1 MMEVFG
7 RIWKTLAGTRPGCRA
22 PWGGVIVGTLRLTLL
37 LVFALAGL
45 AVFEAVSPA
54 EAQAPVAVTV
64 AFEASTYTVAESD
77 DSSTTDV
84 TENAVEVKV
93 TLSADPLREVIIP
106 ITRTNQGGATNSDYS
121 GVPTSVTF
129 ASGDTEKTFTFTATP
144 DTADDDEDQVK
155 LSFGTLPAGVT
166 AGATAETTV
175 SITDDDDPQ
184 VTVSFGAAT
193 YRAYEGPGITKP
205 KPR

>member
-7 RIWKTLAGTRPGCRA
+7 RIWETLAGTRPGCRA

-106 ITRTNQGGATNSDYS
+106 ITRTNQGRGHQLRLF
-121 GVPTSVTF
+121 GC
-129 ASGDTEKTFTFTATP
+129 
-144 DTADDDEDQVK
+144 ADQRHLRQRRHGEN
-155 LSFGTLPAGVT
+155 LYLH
-166 AGATAETTV
+166 
-175 SITDDDDPQ
+175 
-184 VTVSFGAAT
+184 
-193 YRAYEGPGITKP
+193 RNPGHC
-205 KPR
+205 